1 MVYHVTALALL
12 IATERL
18 ELTVLG
24 ADCAEA
30 MLAGDSARLLA
41 LTGASFPEPAG
52 APPLMADFLPFL
64 RDRLRAHPDEEG
76 WWSWL
81 AVQRQTREA
90 VGSLG
95 LAGKP
100 NAEGHVLLGYS
111 LYPAAQGH
119 GYAIEAAG
127 AVMAWAFEH
136 PAVAAVR
143 ATVPT
148 WHARSIRVAE
158 RLGMQR
164 VGTGYDPE
172 AGEIILFERRAAQ
185 GPSR

>member
-1 MVYHVTALALL
+1 MVYHVTALPLL
-12 IATERL
+12 ISTERL

-30 MLAGDSARLLA
+30 LLRGDAARLLA
-41 LTGASFPEPAG
+41 LTGARFPEPVG
-52 APPLMADFLPFL
+52 PPPLMGDFLPFL
-64 RDRLRAHPDEEG
+64 RDRLHAHPDEAG

-81 AVQRQTREA
+81 AVQRDTREA

-95 LAGKP
+95 WAGRP
-100 NAEGHVLLGYS
+100 NDEGQVMLGYS
-111 LYPAAQGH
+111 LYPPFQGK
-119 GYAIEAAG
+119 GFALEASRAL
-127 AVMAWAFEH
+127 MAWAFEH
-136 PAVAAVR
+136 PEVTAVR

-148 WHARSIRVAE
+148 WHARSIHVAE

-172 AGEIILFERRAAQ
+172 AGEIIIFERRAAQ